1 MNLIPMLEQNA
12 AHRLTR
18 LIVLQLRSCR
28 LHVLLVRIFFGFR
41 QWFLQWVLG

>member
-28 LHVLLVRIFFGFR
+28 LHVLLVRIF
-41 QWFLQWVLG
+41 LVLGNGFCKNK